1 MDGVQGGGEGC
12 EGGGEGR
19 GVGGGG
25 GGGGLEEGGVQV
37 VEGVLDSFCEGRGLV
52 EGSWGGMGRGERG
65 GGRGGVPWM
74 ICWSG
79 FMGAMVARR
88 VVGLVVWMS
97 GGDKEVSIVVLRF
110 G

>member
-1 MDGVQGGGEGC
+1 
-12 EGGGEGR
+12 
-19 GVGGGG
+19 
-25 GGGGLEEGGVQV
+25 
-37 VEGVLDSFCEGRGLV
+37 
-52 EGSWGGMGRGERG
+52 
-65 GGRGGVPWM
+65 M

-79 FMGAMVARR
+79 FMGAMMARR